1 MPDLPDRPHLARF
14 RALAELLDARF
25 RVPGTPIRCGW
36 DALLG
41 LLPGVGDVAGG
52 VAGAYGLYA
61 GYALGAPA
69 PVLLRMTLNLGVDL
83 LIGTLPL
90 LGDLFDVGWR
100 GNLRNVALL
109 ERWLAEPGRT
119 ARRSTGLVVGLLL
132 LLLGMVAGVVVL
144 LGWVVRGI
152 LTSG

>member
-1 MPDLPDRPHLARF
+1 MTDLPDRPHLARF
-14 RALAELLDARF
+14 RALAEVLDARF
-25 RVPGTPIRCGW
+25 RVPGTPIRFGW

-52 VAGAYGLYA
+52 VAGAYGLYT

-69 PVLLRMTLNLGVDL
+69 AVLLRMTLNLGLDL
-83 LIGTLPL
+83 LVGTIPL

-119 ARRSTGLVVGLLL
+119 ARRSTGLLVALLL
-132 LLLGMVAGVVVL
+132 LLLGLVVGVVVL
-144 LGWVVRGI
+144 LGWVVRGV
-152 LTSG
+152 LARM